1 MGEGEGSVAKLT
13 RCEES
18 GNESVT
24 REWKHWKQ
32 ESAKSLSRVQEKI
45 GGIVRNCPRRNRTFR
60 MEAPGIPTEHG
71 QHVRWAAES
80 NIP

>member
-1 MGEGEGSVAKLT
+1 MSEGEGSVAKPTLCDGS
-13 RCEES
+13 RN
-18 GNESVT
+18 GNVT
-24 REWKHWKQ
+24 REWKHCNH

-45 GGIVRNCPRRNRTFR
+45 GGIVRNCPRRNRMFR
-60 MEAPGIPTEHG
+60 MEAPGIPTEPG